1 MAIGISLPLEC
12 MIFIW
17 GGVKVLR
24 SSNIKGVLFDL
35 HDTLVDKGG
44 VVAIECALREAANF
58 LQAQGYGISFEDY
71 SRVWKSCVTI
81 GRNVMTDGREFSFAE
96 WHQQIFAGLNIPY
109 DSEMAVQ
116 LNQHFMRGF
125 IDHIKLIPGAVEI
138 LKRLKS
144 NYVLGLVSNSMA
156 ENTIVDL
163 ERTGITEYFNTITIS
178 SRVGYCKPHPIIYQT
193 AMRSLDLTAEE
204 ICFIGDNWEDD
215 VVGPTQQGM
224 QAIWVKPSKKQAE
237 DWQLQAP
244 GVAVVERIEQVL
256 DILGIEESGAPA

>member
-1 MAIGISLPLEC
+1 M
-12 MIFIW
+12 F
-17 GGVKVLR
+17 K
-24 SSNIKGVLFDL
+24 SSNVKGVLFDL

-44 VVAIECALREAANF
+44 TVAIESALREAANF

-71 SRVWKSCVTI
+71 SRNWKGCATF
-81 GRNVMTDGREFSFAE
+81 GRNIMPDGREFSFAE

-125 IDHIKLIPGAVEI
+125 VDHIKLIPGAVDI
-138 LKRLKS
+138 LKKLKS

-156 ENTIVDL
+156 ENTIIDL
-163 ERTGITEYFNTITIS
+163 ERTGLTEYFNTITIS
-178 SRVGYCKPHPIIYQT
+178 SQVGYCKPHPIIYQT

-224 QAIWVKPSKKQAE
+224 QAIWVKPSKKQME
-237 DWQLQAP
+237 DRQLQAP
-244 GVAVVERIEQVL
+244 GVAVAERIEQVL
-256 DILGIEESGAPA
+256 EILGVEESGAPA